1 MAATGSERKRQP
13 KAKNANGQPQRRNRQ
28 QEVTDAAIRIFW
40 EKGYSAASVQDVADA
55 VGVLKGSLYY
65 YIDSKEDLL
74 LGIFAES
81 HRQASEIVA
90 EAAAAEGGPL
100 DRLGIYVERYVRW
113 YLDNVERV
121 SLYFRDW
128 RYLTGDARARVVEER
143 ATYRRFVQ
151 KQVTEARELGELPET
166 LDLRL
171 SVLFVLGAINSVSDW
186 YRGGGPHPPG
196 DIAETFRRMAIASL
210 NAPAADD

>member
-1 MAATGSERKRQP
+1 MATAGRAKRGEG
-13 KAKNANGQPQRRNRQ
+13 AEEQPQRRNRH
-28 QEVTDAAIRIFW
+28 QEVIDAAIAIFW

-74 LGIFAES
+74 LEIFAES

-90 EAAAAEGGPL
+90 EARALDVTPL
-100 DRLGIYVERYVRW
+100 ERLRFYIERYVTW

-128 RYLTGDARARVVEER
+128 RYLKGDARARLVSER
-143 ATYRRFVQ
+143 STYEWFVREQ
-151 KQVTEARELGELPET
+151 LEAARKGEELPDR
-166 LDLRL
+166 LDIQL
-171 SVLFVLGAINSVSDW
+171 SAFFVLGALNSVAEW
-186 YRGGGPHPPG
+186 YRRTGPGEPAE
-196 DIAETFRRMAIASL
+196 IATTYSAMAISAL
-210 NAPAADD
+210 MAGEVGPPVT